1 MSHETNKELQISE
14 DYQTRYEA
22 CFDTA
27 KAEFLTSIE
36 ENKQDFEHYLD
47 DTPICDADISK
58 ILLIAVSYKLMAKKA
73 EDFHYSDDYD
83 QIDYDFTK
91 VLKSDLS
98 DSYGWEL

>member
-1 MSHETNKELQISE
+1 MNHETNKEIQISE

-22 CFDTA
+22 CYDTA
-27 KAEFLTSIE
+27 LNEFLSTIE
-36 ENKQDFEHYLD
+36 KDKQSFEHYLD
-47 DTPICDADISK
+47 DTPMCDADISK

-91 VLKSDLS
+91 ALKADLL
-98 DSYGWEL
+98 DAYGWEL

>member
-1 MSHETNKELQISE
+1 MSESLTELKISE
-14 DYQTRYEA
+14 DYQSRYEA

-36 ENKQDFEHYLD
+36 ENKRDFEHYLD
-47 DTPICDADISK
+47 DTPICDVDVK
-58 ILLIAVSYKLMAKKA
+58 VILLIAVSFKLMAKKA
-73 EDFHYSDDYD
+73 EFHYSDDYD